1 VPRKTKQNLIV
12 RNYKSEDKV
21 TNGKR
26 LRLRYCTV
34 EANYRQTRSIAQPLC
49 DNTAST
55 GIDKLT
61 DIIDLIEKKFMKYV
75 NCYTKVG
82 LKISQ

>member
-1 VPRKTKQNLIV
+1 MTEGLDVVPKKTEQNLIV

-61 DIIDLIEKKFMKYV
+61 DIIDLIEKS
-75 NCYTKVG
+75 
-82 LKISQ
+82 L